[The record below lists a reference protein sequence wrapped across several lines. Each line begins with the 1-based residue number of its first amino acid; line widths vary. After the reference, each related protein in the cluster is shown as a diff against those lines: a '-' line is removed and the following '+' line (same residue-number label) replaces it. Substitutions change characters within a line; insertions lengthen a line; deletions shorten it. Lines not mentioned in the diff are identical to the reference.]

1 MLLLGLKT
9 KLILQVCRDISIGM
23 EVLVWY
29 GEKYLQFMGIPV
41 SLKFTIEE
49 KQNISQV
56 DENSK

>member
-1 MLLLGLKT
+1 M
-9 KLILQVCRDISIGM
+9 
-23 EVLVWY
+23 WY

-56 DENSK
+56 DENSKLTI